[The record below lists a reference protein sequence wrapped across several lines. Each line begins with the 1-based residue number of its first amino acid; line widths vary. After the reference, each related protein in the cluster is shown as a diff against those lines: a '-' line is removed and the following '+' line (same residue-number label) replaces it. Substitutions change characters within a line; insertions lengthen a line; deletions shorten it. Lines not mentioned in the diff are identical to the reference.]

1 MHLEQA
7 GSIGIVSRSGT
18 LTYEAVNQ
26 TTAQG
31 LGQSMVVG
39 IGGDPFNGTDF
50 IDCLEYFYSD
60 PEVRPA
66 RAHGPR
72 EHPARAPRASPALT
86 ATPSPHAVLRSCDP
100 LPPTHPVALPRLAP
114 PSRPPARP
122 PVRPS
127 ARAAVKPAPAARDAS
142 ARAPP

>member
-1 MHLEQA
+1 MHLDQA

-66 RAHGPR
+66 RARAR
-72 EHPARAPRASPALT
+72 EHPARAPRASTALT

-114 PSRPPARP
+114 PSRPSARP

-127 ARAAVKPAPAARDAS
+127 ARAAVTPAPAARDAS

>member
-1 MHLEQA
+1 M
-7 GSIGIVSRSGT
+7 SRSGT

-60 PEVRPA
+60 PEVRTRPLA
-66 RAHGPR
+66 PR
-72 EHPARAPRASPALT
+72 RAP
-86 ATPSPHAVLRSCDP
+86 
-100 LPPTHPVALPRLAP
+100 LP
-114 PSRPPARP
+114 
-122 PVRPS
+122 
-127 ARAAVKPAPAARDAS
+127 
-142 ARAPP
+142 